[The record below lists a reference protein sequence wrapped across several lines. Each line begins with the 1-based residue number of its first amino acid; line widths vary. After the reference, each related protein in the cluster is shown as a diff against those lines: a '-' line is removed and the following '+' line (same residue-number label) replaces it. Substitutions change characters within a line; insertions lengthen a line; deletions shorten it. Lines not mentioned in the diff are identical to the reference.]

1 MTFVVNAI
9 KQEKETTNTYSFL
22 LDVDSEQT
30 GRLIIQTTWLLLL
43 SIVRYAQEKT
53 AFGPIYT
60 KVIYEWV
67 PYEIIAQDTFT
78 LKDLC
83 TFFVDCGMDVVD
95 INSFVDVQ
103 SPEQV
108 ARIISL
114 CKSVRASEIEKARL
128 EKIKTEENDEKKK
141 YFEDRLLKRAKVS
154 ITWVLDKIETLL
166 QTKRIHIPPKDQ
178 KWIDMQLNDIKKQ
191 RMWSNYEKIKVLMQD
206 FFVFLYSLEDAH
218 YGSITE
224 NWTTLFSGTT
234 VSMTDLERQVEIL
247 EEVKYQSSFGW
258 SVLWWRRQYS
268 SFPIFP
274 YFLFLKK
281 DLLALFDDLDFFMY
295 KAYEYLLLF
304 LSMLLVFLAG
314 ILIFDQLLFLQMN
327 LTSLCYY
334 LVQLWWFSFL
344 FFVAYMFKRDDSYR
358 LLLGLLWAVIVIYF
372 VSFPIIEHSF
382 ALR

>member
-1 MTFVVNAI
+1 MIFVVNAI
-9 KQEKETTNTYSFL
+9 KQENETTNTYSFL

-30 GRLIIQTTWLLLL
+30 WRLLIQKTWLLLL
-43 SIVRYAQEKT
+43 SIVRYSQEKT

-83 TFFVDCGMDVVD
+83 TFFVDCGMEVVD

-114 CKSVRASEIEKARL
+114 CKVARAAEIEKARL

-178 KWIDMQLNDIKKQ
+178 KWIDMQLNELKKQ

-206 FFVFLYSLEDAH
+206 LFVFLYSLEDAH
-218 YGSITE
+218 YGSMAE
-224 NWTTLFSGTT
+224 NGETLFSGTT

-281 DLLALFDDLDFFMY
+281 DLLALFDDLNSFMY
-295 KAYEYLLLF
+295 KTYDYLLLF

-314 ILIFDQLLFLQMN
+314 ILIFDQILFLQME
-327 LTSLCYY
+327 LTSLCYS
-334 LVQLWWFSFL
+334 LTQLWWFSFL
-344 FFVAYMFKRDDSYR
+344 FFVAYTFKRDDSYR
-358 LLLGLLWAVIVIYF
+358 LLLGLLWAVIVVYF
-372 VSFPIIEHSF
+372 ISFPIIEHSF

>member
-9 KQEKETTNTYSFL
+9 KQENETTNTYSFL

-30 GRLIIQTTWLLLL
+30 WRLIIQATGLLLL
-43 SIVRYAQEKT
+43 SISRYSQEKKE
-53 AFGPIYT
+53 FGPLYT
-60 KVIYEWV
+60 KVLYEWV

-83 TFFVDCGMDVVD
+83 IFFVDCWMDVVD
-95 INSFVDVQ
+95 INSFVDIQ
-103 SPEQV
+103 TPEQV

-114 CKSVRASEIEKARL
+114 CKAARTAQIEKTRL
-128 EKIKTEENDEKKK
+128 EKIKTEENNEKKK
-141 YFEDRLLKRAKVS
+141 YFEDRLLKRTKVS

-178 KWIDMQLNDIKKQ
+178 KWIDMQLNELKKQ

-206 FFVFLYSLEDAH
+206 LFIFLYSLEDAH
-218 YGSITE
+218 YGSIAE
-224 NWTTLFSGTT
+224 NWATLFSGTT
-234 VSMTDLERQVEIL
+234 VSMNDLERQVEIL

-281 DLLALFDDLDFFMY
+281 DLLSLFDDLNFFMY
-295 KAYEYLLLF
+295 KVYDYLLLF
-304 LSMLLVFLAG
+304 LSMLLVFLSG
-314 ILIFDQLLFLQMN
+314 ILIFDQILFLQIN
-327 LTSLCYY
+327 LTSLCYS

-344 FFVAYMFKRDDSYR
+344 FFIAYTFKKPDSYR
-358 LLLGLLWAVIVIYF
+358 LLLGLLWAVVVVYF
-372 VSFPIIEHSF
+372 VSFPIIENSF
-382 ALR
+382 ALK